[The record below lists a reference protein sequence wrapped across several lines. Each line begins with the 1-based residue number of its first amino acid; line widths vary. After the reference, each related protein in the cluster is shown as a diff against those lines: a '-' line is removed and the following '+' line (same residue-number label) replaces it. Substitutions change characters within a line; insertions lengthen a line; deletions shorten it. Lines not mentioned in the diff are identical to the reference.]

1 MRCAV
6 PAGRVSR
13 RHRRVRG
20 AQRATDDS
28 AFDQAMLQHMAAR
41 AGAAVTNVVAS
52 HALYYT
58 QADAVADAI
67 ATAASEAG
75 SR

>member
-1 MRCAV
+1 
-6 PAGRVSR
+6 
-13 RHRRVRG
+13 
-20 AQRATDDS
+20 
-28 AFDQAMLQHMAAR
+28 MLQHMAAR